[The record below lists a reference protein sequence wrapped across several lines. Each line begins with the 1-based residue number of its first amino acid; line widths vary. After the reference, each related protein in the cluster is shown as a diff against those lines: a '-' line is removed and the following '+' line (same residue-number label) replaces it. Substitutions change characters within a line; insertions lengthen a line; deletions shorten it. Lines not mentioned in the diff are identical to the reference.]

1 VSGLV
6 AIRAAED
13 CRFDVLTLGEV
24 MLRLD
29 PGEGRV
35 RTARTFRVSEGGGEY
50 NVGRALRR
58 CFGQR
63 AALVTAIGDNEVG
76 RLLEDLL
83 LQGGVNLDHVV
94 WKAADDVGRQHR
106 TPLNFTERG
115 FGVRNPRG
123 VYDRA
128 NSATA
133 ALQPDDVDWDHL
145 FGELGVR
152 WFHTGGIFAGLSEST
167 FEVTRAAMSSAR
179 RHGTIVSYD
188 INYRPSLWQA
198 GGGIDAQRRMTNEL
212 LGEVDVLFGV
222 EASNFDDTIDQLAA
236 EFPGLSILATTRR
249 VVRSASVNDWGG
261 VGWSRSAGTV
271 GVTVE
276 GTQHKG
282 LEILDR
288 VGGGDGFA
296 SGLIYGLLDGR
307 PLADALELGIAHGAL
322 VMTTPGD
329 TSSVDLADV
338 ERLASGGDASAI
350 R

>member
-1 VSGLV
+1 MSDVMT
-6 AIRAAED
+6 IRPARD

-83 LQGGVNLDHVV
+83 LQGGVNLDHIV
-94 WKAADDVGRQHR
+94 WKPADDVGRHHR

-133 ALQPDDVDWDHL
+133 ALGPDDVDWDHL

-167 FEVTRAAMSSAR
+167 FEVARLAMSSAR
-179 RHGTIVSYD
+179 RHGTVVSYD

-198 GGGIDAQRRMTNEL
+198 GGGLEAQQRMTNEL
-212 LGEVDVLFGV
+212 LGDVDVLFGV
-222 EASNFDDTIDQLAA
+222 DAADFDDTIDRLAP
-236 EFPGLSILATTRR
+236 EFPGLSVVATTRR

-271 GVTVE
+271 E
-276 GTQHKG
+276 GTHHAG

-296 SGLIYGLLDGR
+296 SGLIYGLLEGR
-307 PLADALELGIAHGAL
+307 SLAAALELGIAHGAL

-338 ERLASGGDASAI
+338 ERLASGQDPSVI